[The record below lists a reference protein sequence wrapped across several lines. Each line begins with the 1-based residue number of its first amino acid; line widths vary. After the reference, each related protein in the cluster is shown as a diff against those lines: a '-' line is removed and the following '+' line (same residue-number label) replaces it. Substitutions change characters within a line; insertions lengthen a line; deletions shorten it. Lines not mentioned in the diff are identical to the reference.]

1 MRETN
6 TTAPRAAFCTLGCR
20 VNQYESDAISA
31 SLEADGFQIVP
42 KPFIYTENS
51 RSIGIAD
58 MAKAIADNRPHRA
71 SKELARHV
79 IEIMFAFE
87 RSSAEGKKVEIQSRC
102 ERPAPLPLGLTDGE
116 LD

>member
-1 MRETN
+1 MTVPDPN
-6 TTAPRAAFCTLGCR
+6 TFGGDVKVFRRGM
-20 VNQYESDAISA
+20 
-31 SLEADGFQIVP
+31 DGFQIVP

-58 MAKAIADNRPHRA
+58 MAKAIVDGRPHRA
-71 SKELARHV
+71 SCELARHV

-87 RSSAEGKKVEIQSRC
+87 RSSAEGRKVAINSRC
-102 ERPAPLPLGLTDGE
+102 ERPAPLPLGLADGE